1 MSPIQYLLL
10 SFFIYAIAKVVWR
23 YHSAE
28 LSAGWTIFW
37 ILFWLSAGVAAFL
50 PESTS
55 HLAQLVKVG
64 RGSDLVI
71 YAALAAIFFLIF
83 KLIVKLEKINK
94 EITNVVRK
102 EALNDKK

>member
-10 SFFIYAIAKVVWR
+10 LFFIYAIVKVVGR
-23 YHSAE
+23 YRSAE
-28 LSAGWTIFW
+28 LHSGWAIFW
-37 ILFWLSAGVAAFL
+37 ILFWVSAGAAALL

-55 HLAQLVKVG
+55 FLAQLVKVG

-94 EITNVVRK
+94 EITNIVRK